1 MPLDK
6 LIIRSYTD
14 RTLQVV
20 DTAHQFELPINPESY
35 TQNFKVEYD
44 TRRGHGASGTQP
56 RFKSTAPEELRL
68 EFVFDG
74 TDTVQGY
81 KHEGIAVK
89 DQIDAF
95 LTTVYD
101 FVGTVHR
108 PRFLAVNWGQLVF
121 PCILT
126 NLDINYTL
134 FDESGEPIRA
144 KLNAT
149 FLNYQAHE
157 ARARRDRR
165 SSPDLTHRR
174 LIQPGE
180 RLDLMTYK
188 IYDSPKYVLQVADAN
203 ELTSIR
209 NIRPLIGREIQFPPL
224 DKTES
229 ATQ

>member
-1 MPLDK
+1 MSLEK
-6 LIIRSYTD
+6 LTIWSYKD
-14 RTLQVV
+14 RTLREL
-20 DTAHQFELPINPESY
+20 DLDNWFELPINPESY
-35 TQNFKVEYD
+35 TQNFKIEYD
-44 TRRGHGASGTQP
+44 TRRGHGASGAQP

-74 TDTVQGY
+74 TDTVEGY
-81 KHEGIAVK
+81 TLEGTDVR
-89 DQIDAF
+89 DQISSF
-95 LTTVYD
+95 LSTVYD
-101 FVGTVHR
+101 FVGEVHR
-108 PRFLAVNWGQLVF
+108 PRFLEINWGQLVF

-134 FDESGEPIRA
+134 FDETGDPIRA

-149 FLNYQAHE
+149 FLNYRAHE
-157 ARARRDRR
+157 ERARRERR

-188 IYDSPKYVLQVADAN
+188 IYNDPKYVLQVADAN

-209 NIRPLIGREIQFPPL
+209 NIRPLVGKEIQFPPL
-224 DKTES
+224 DKTEPS
-229 ATQ
+229 T